1 MPRRA
6 CTWAFKLDFKT
17 TIFPFTISAAAS
29 GHSAH
34 DLYSCVDLH
43 MTDPTVH
50 NKGMRVEITEIMGCG
65 KAAGQ
70 LFCDPNATLGFDRC
84 MKPVISQVET

>member
-1 MPRRA
+1 
-6 CTWAFKLDFKT
+6 
-17 TIFPFTISAAAS
+17 
-29 GHSAH
+29 
-34 DLYSCVDLH
+34 

-50 NKGMRVEITEIMGCG
+50 NKGMRAEITEMMGCG